1 MTTGEEVSKQEKD
14 RGITGTYSQSCLM
27 VTAESKSVCTCT
39 TVNI

>member
-1 MTTGEEVSKQEKD
+1 MTTGEEVSKQGKD

-27 VTAESKSVCTCT
+27 VTAESKSVCT